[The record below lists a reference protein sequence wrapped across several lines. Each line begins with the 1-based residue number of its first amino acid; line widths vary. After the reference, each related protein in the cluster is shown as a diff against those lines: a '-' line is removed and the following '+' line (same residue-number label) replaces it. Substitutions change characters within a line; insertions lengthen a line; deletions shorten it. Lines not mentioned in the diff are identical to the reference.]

1 MIDINKVLEE
11 IDRASFFSNMG
22 MPDLQNETI
31 ILIKDVEKVFINPSD
46 AEFNGLYAS
55 TEWLPTSPTQV
66 DPFYKAKTTS
76 KELIELRI
84 KVNKAVLNATKGLPN
99 DKFIC
104 SPHDFSQAARNGICF
119 AFRQYITEKYL
130 NLGTRWENILRIYY
144 AGHWPVGFA
153 KEKIIAI

>member
-11 IDRASFFSNMG
+11 IEKASFFSNMG
-22 MPDLQNETI
+22 MSDVQNENV
-31 ILIKDVEKVFINPSD
+31 ILIKDIEKVFINPSD
-46 AEFNGLYAS
+46 VEFNGLFAS
-55 TEWLPTSPTQV
+55 TEWLPTSPTQD
-66 DPFYKAKTTS
+66 DPFYKGQTTS
-76 KELIELRI
+76 KELAELRI
-84 KVNKAVLNATKGLPN
+84 KVSKAVLNVTKGLPK

-119 AFRQYITEKYL
+119 AFRQYVSEKYL
-130 NLGTRWENILRIYY
+130 NLGTRWEDVVQIYY